1 MAGIGW
7 EPARARQISL
17 GTMVEFPE
25 SNVGP
30 KFKGK
35 RVGYFRE
42 TAGYRRYAA
51 AYRDGFENL
60 PPMRETIDVATSF
73 GTVRAYRFGEGEGE
87 GTPLVVLPGR
97 QAATPMWAANLP
109 GLLAVRPIITLDL
122 LGEPG
127 WSVQSEPLT
136 DNADQAAWLSEA
148 LAELDSRP
156 VHVMG
161 VSIGGWSA
169 VNLAVH
175 HPERVASLVILDS
188 PFVFGGVT
196 WKMITVSLGSVLP
209 GMPDKWRNKLLSW
222 ISGGVSAPEELPEG
236 RLIASGMKDFAAYLP
251 MTKRPAEERLSALA
265 MPFLGIYAGRSIVQ
279 NARKTVERARKLL
292 PGGQFEVW
300 PEASHAINGE
310 FPDEIAARVA
320 KFLGEIESGS

>member
-1 MAGIGW
+1 
-7 EPARARQISL
+7 
-17 GTMVEFPE
+17 
-25 SNVGP
+25 
-30 KFKGK
+30 
-35 RVGYFRE
+35 
-42 TAGYRRYAA
+42 
-51 AYRDGFENL
+51 
-60 PPMRETIDVATSF
+60 
-73 GTVRAYRFGEGEGE
+73 
-87 GTPLVVLPGR
+87 
-97 QAATPMWAANLP
+97 MWAANLP

>member
-1 MAGIGW
+1 
-7 EPARARQISL
+7 
-17 GTMVEFPE
+17 MVEFPE

-30 KFKGK
+30 KFKGR

-42 TAGYRRYAA
+42 TAGYRRYAG
-51 AYRDGFENL
+51 AYRDGFEKL
-60 PPMRETIDVATSF
+60 PSVRETIDVATSF
-73 GTVRAYRFGEGEGE
+73 GTVRAYRFGEGEA
-87 GTPLVVLPGR
+87 TPLVLLPGR

-109 GLLAVRPIITLDL
+109 GLLAVRPVITLDL

-127 WSVQSEPLT
+127 LSVQSKPLT
-136 DNADQAAWLSEA
+136 DDADQATWLSEA
-148 LAELDSRP
+148 LAELESRP
-156 VHVMG
+156 VHVLG

-169 VNLAVH
+169 VNLAVR
-175 HPERVASLVILDS
+175 HPERVASLITLDA

-196 WKMITVSLGSVLP
+196 WKMILVSLGSVLP
-209 GMPDKWRNKLLSW
+209 GMPEKWRNKLLSW
-222 ISGGVSAPEELPEG
+222 ISGGVSAPEDLPEG

-251 MTKRPAEERLSALA
+251 MTKQPAKDQLSALGR
-265 MPFLGIYAGRSIVQ
+265 PYLGIFAGRSIVH
-279 NARKTVERARKLL
+279 NAKKMAERARKLV

-320 KFLGEIESGS
+320 KFLGEVDPGDN

>member
-1 MAGIGW
+1 
-7 EPARARQISL
+7 
-17 GTMVEFPE
+17 MVEFPE

-30 KFKGK
+30 KFKGR

-60 PPMRETIDVATSF
+60 PPVRETLDVATSF
-73 GTVRAYRFGEGEGE
+73 GTVRAYRFGEGEA
-87 GTPLVVLPGR
+87 TPLVLLPGR

-109 GLLAVRPIITLDL
+109 GLLAVRPVITLDL

-127 WSVQSEPLT
+127 LSVQSKPLT
-136 DNADQAAWLSEA
+136 DDADQATWLSEA
-148 LAELDSRP
+148 LAELESRP
-156 VHVMG
+156 VHVLG

-169 VNLAVH
+169 VNLAVR
-175 HPERVASLVILDS
+175 HPERVASLITLDA

-196 WKMITVSLGSVLP
+196 WKMILVSLGSVLP
-209 GMPDKWRNKLLSW
+209 GMPEKWRNKLLSW
-222 ISGGVSAPEELPEG
+222 ISGGVSAPEDLPEG

-251 MTKRPAEERLSALA
+251 MTKQPAKEQLSVLG
-265 MPFLGIYAGRSIVQ
+265 MPYLGIFAGRSIVH
-279 NARKTVERARKLL
+279 NAKKMAARARKLV

-320 KFLGEIESGS
+320 KFLGEVDPGPA

>member
-1 MAGIGW
+1 
-7 EPARARQISL
+7 
-17 GTMVEFPE
+17 MVEFPE

-42 TAGYRRYAA
+42 TAGYRRYAG
-51 AYRDGFENL
+51 AYRDGFELL
-60 PPMRETIDVATSF
+60 PPERETIDVPTSF
-73 GTVRAYRFGEGEGE
+73 GTVRAYRFGDGEA
-87 GTPLVVLPGR
+87 TPLVLLPGR

-109 GLLAVRPIITLDL
+109 GLLAVRPVITLDL

-127 WSVQSEPLT
+127 LSVQSGPLT
-136 DNADQAAWLSEA
+136 DEVDQAAWLSEA
-148 LAELDSRP
+148 LAALEPRP
-156 VHVMG
+156 VHVLG

-175 HPERVASLVILDS
+175 HPDQVASLITLDA

-196 WKMITVSLGSVLP
+196 WKMVLVSLGSVLP
-209 GMPDKWRNKLLSW
+209 GMPETWRNRLLSW
-222 ISGGVSAPEELPEG
+222 ISGGVSAPQDLPEG
-236 RLIASGMKDFAAYLP
+236 RLIASGMKDFSSYLP
-251 MTKRPAEERLSALA
+251 MTNQPAKDQLSALA
-265 MPFLGIYAGRSIVQ
+265 MPFLGIFAGRSIVH
-279 NARKTVERARKLL
+279 NARKLADKARKLV

-300 PEASHAINGE
+300 PAASHAINGE

-320 KFLGEIESGS
+320 KFLGEIEPAAG

>member
-1 MAGIGW
+1 
-7 EPARARQISL
+7 
-17 GTMVEFPE
+17 MVEFPE

-42 TAGYRRYAA
+42 TAGFERYRA
-51 AYRDGFENL
+51 AYVDGFEQL
-60 PPMRETIDVATSF
+60 PQVRETVDVPTGF
-73 GTVRAYRFGEGEGE
+73 GTVRAYRFGAGDA
-87 GTPLVVLPGR
+87 TPLVLLPGR
-97 QAATPMWAANLP
+97 QAATPLWAANLP
-109 GLLAVRPIITLDL
+109 GLMGVRPVITLDL

-127 WSVQSEPLT
+127 ASVQTKPLT
-136 DNADQAAWLSEA
+136 DEVDQAAWLSEA
-148 LAELDSRP
+148 LAALESRP
-156 VHVMG
+156 VHVLG
-161 VSIGGWSA
+161 VSIGGWA
-169 VNLAVH
+169 AANLAVR
-175 HPERVASLVILDS
+175 HPERVASLILLDS

-196 WKMITVSLGSVLP
+196 WKMITVSLGAVLP
-209 GMPDKWRNKLLSW
+209 GMPDTWRSKLLSW

-251 MTKRPAEERLSALA
+251 MTQRPAAQRLSALT
-265 MPFLGIYAGRSIVQ
+265 MPILGIYGGRSIVQ
-279 NARKTVERARKLL
+279 NARKTVARARKLL

-320 KFLGEIESGS
+320 KFLGASDA

>member
-1 MAGIGW
+1 
-7 EPARARQISL
+7 
-17 GTMVEFPE
+17 MVEFPE

-42 TAGYRRYAA
+42 TAGYRRYAG
-51 AYRDGFENL
+51 AYRDGFGML
-60 PPMRETIDVATSF
+60 PSVRETINVPTSF
-73 GTVRAYRFGEGEGE
+73 GDVRAYRFGEGGA
-87 GTPLVVLPGR
+87 TPLLLLPGR

-109 GLLAVRPIITLDL
+109 GLMAVRPVITVDL

-127 WSVQSEPLT
+127 LSVQSKPLT
-136 DNADQAAWLSEA
+136 DEVDQAAWLSEA
-148 LAELDSRP
+148 LAELESRP
-156 VHVMG
+156 VHLLG
-161 VSIGGWSA
+161 VSIGGWAA

-175 HPERVASLVILDS
+175 HPDRVASLSILDS

-209 GMPDKWRNKLLSW
+209 GMPDAWRNKLLSW

-251 MTKRPAEERLSALA
+251 MTKKPTKEQLSTLG
-265 MPFLGIYAGRSIVQ
+265 MPILGIYGGRSIVQ
-279 NARKTVERARKLL
+279 NARRTVDKARKLL

-320 KFLGEIESGS
+320 KFLGEIDA

>member
-1 MAGIGW
+1 M
-7 EPARARQISL
+7 
-17 GTMVEFPE
+17 
-25 SNVGP
+25 
-30 KFKGK
+30 
-35 RVGYFRE
+35 
-42 TAGYRRYAA
+42 
-51 AYRDGFENL
+51 
-60 PPMRETIDVATSF
+60 
-73 GTVRAYRFGEGEGE
+73 
-87 GTPLVVLPGR
+87 
-97 QAATPMWAANLP
+97 
-109 GLLAVRPIITLDL
+109 
-122 LGEPG
+122 
-127 WSVQSEPLT
+127 
-136 DNADQAAWLSEA
+136 
-148 LAELDSRP
+148 
-156 VHVMG
+156 
-161 VSIGGWSA
+161 
-169 VNLAVH
+169 
-175 HPERVASLVILDS
+175 ASLVILDS